1 MHCGFQFSVP
11 DNRIAASGGLEPSP
25 GVCGIIFYRSSDAEP
40 RGTGLKVLLMQ
51 NFQTAATV
59 LTHPGRPHLRIL
71 PNAGQ
76 GYESGTAENAA

>member
-1 MHCGFQFSVP
+1 
-11 DNRIAASGGLEPSP
+11 
-25 GVCGIIFYRSSDAEP
+25 
-40 RGTGLKVLLMQ
+40 LKVLLMQ